1 MKRIYD
7 ILGAIPAQQYLFA
20 CSLNMNW
27 SFIFSSSFLYFIF
40 LFVERRKLSLTD
52 TVEKSP
58 CI

>member
-1 MKRIYD
+1 MYD

-27 SFIFSSSFLYFIF
+27 IFTFSSSFFYFIF
-40 LFVERRKLSLTD
+40 LFVERQKLSLRD
-52 TVEKSP
+52 TLEKSP